1 MYQIL
6 VARSAEKD
14 LLRLPVEM
22 RPKLVAAIRPLAE
35 NPRPPGSRK
44 LVGSV
49 NDWRIRVGNYR
60 IIYEIADDLRIVRIY
75 RIRHRKDSYR

>member
-6 VARSAEKD
+6 VARAAEKD